1 MPRRLT
7 RLPACRLAASPK
19 LQQAREAP
27 AKSWRGC
34 SGDEAKQY
42 AARQARFTNSS
53 RSTGSRLAG
62 DGGCEAQSGRLRAA
76 TGTVALLPGGRE
88 LSLSLRLSIS
98 RK

>member
-7 RLPACRLAASPK
+7 VAGVRACCLAQASASQRGSGEV
-19 LQQAREAP
+19 LARV
-27 AKSWRGC
+27 WRRR
-34 SGDEAKQY
+34 DEA
-42 AARQARFTNSS
+42 ARAPSGAITNSS
-53 RSTGSRLAG
+53 RSSGSRLAG
-62 DGGCEAQSGRLRAA
+62 DDGCEAQSDRLRAA